1 MHDSALERRLRTYA
15 NIFVQPLNLVLV
27 IYIILRMLHSP
38 TSAAAT
44 GWESDRAT
52 ISHNKSQRRNF
63 TMLEITQ
70 SHPLK
75 YEVEVQEHGRIEL
88 QVPFAAGRKI
98 VVLVMKDDRDD
109 FNDILAASSSS
120 LEFWDNP
127 IDDAAWNNA

>member
-1 MHDSALERRLRTYA
+1 
-15 NIFVQPLNLVLV
+15 
-27 IYIILRMLHSP
+27 
-38 TSAAAT
+38 
-44 GWESDRAT
+44 
-52 ISHNKSQRRNF
+52 
-63 TMLEITQ
+63 MLEITQ

-88 QVPFAAGRKI
+88 RVPFAAGQKI